1 MEKFLI
7 VLCCVVIAI
16 LLIIGGIAIY
26 QSVVSS
32 SVEKGVIVN
41 KEFIPE
47 HTTMIPITTY
57 ITVGDV
63 KVPNTTYIIRHYSD
77 QWAITFEG
85 KNKSGEVCQ
94 RTVYVSEEV
103 YNNYKIN
110 DMFIYDQ
117 SICSD
122 EKHYVEEG

>member
-1 MEKFLI
+1 MEKSLI
-7 VLCCVVIAI
+7 VLCCVVIVV
-16 LLIIGGIAIY
+16 LLIICGIAVY

-32 SVEKGVIVN
+32 SVEEGVIVS

-57 ITVGDV
+57 ITVGKV
-63 KVPNTTYIIRHYSD
+63 RVPNTIYVTRHYSD

-85 KNKSGEVCQ
+85 KNKSGKVCQ

-103 YNNYKIN
+103 YNSYKIN
-110 DMFIYDQ
+110 DIFTYDKN
-117 SICSD
+117 ICSD
-122 EKHYVEEG
+122 EGHYVDEE